1 MGLFKNQSV
10 FVKIFSL
17 FFIVIVLSVV
27 SHMLVAQRVQTEFLR
42 KQAISISRQIILT
55 RQWIASLGGVW
66 SKNVYSEEHGFLA
79 EYKGPSDVVSQAAV
93 FYLHNPALA
102 TREISS
108 LAHLK
113 HGYDF
118 RVVSD
123 LFREPKNKP
132 DPFEASALK
141 NIKEHKVMYH
151 DKFVEGIYR
160 YTEPLF
166 VKQGCLKCHGDLEKD
181 VKEPMKSILLNKYG
195 NQAFGYQV
203 GDVRGIISIRIPSD
217 NWLSILTS
225 IFNYWN
231 YIILSVIIVLFYLFT
246 RFTIVGPITKL
257 TKAALQLS
265 KGKMNIDLGVT
276 GTQQKTKDEITQ
288 LAMAF
293 ERLRKSFL
301 IVLKKFAKAVQGSS
315 SSAKR

>member
-1 MGLFKNQSV
+1 MGFFKNQSV

-17 FFIVIVLSVV
+17 FFVVIVLSVV
-27 SHMLVAQRVQTEFLR
+27 SHMVVAQRVQTEFLR

-66 SKNVYSEEHGFLA
+66 SKDVYSEEHGFLA
-79 EYKGPSDVVSQAAV
+79 EYKEPSDVSQATV

-123 LFREPKNKP
+123 LFREPKNRP
-132 DPFEASALK
+132 DPFEASALRD
-141 NIKEHKVMYH
+141 IKENRVMYH
-151 DKFVEGIYR
+151 DEFVEGIYR

-166 VKQGCLKCHGDLEKD
+166 VKQGCLKCHGDLERD

-203 GDVRGIISIRIPSD
+203 GDVRGIISIRIPID
-217 NWLSILTS
+217 NWLSILAS

-231 YIILSVIIVLFYLFT
+231 YIILAVIIVLFYLFT
-246 RFTIVGPITKL
+246 RFAIVAPITKL
-257 TKAALQLS
+257 TEAALQLS
-265 KGKMNIDLGVT
+265 KGKTNIDLGVT
-276 GTQQKTKDEITQ
+276 GTQQKTKNEITQ

-301 IVLKKFAKAVQGSS
+301 IVLKKFAKARQESS
-315 SSAKR
+315 SSAGR

>member
-1 MGLFKNQSV
+1 MGFYKNRSV
-10 FVKIFSL
+10 FVKIFS
-17 FFIVIVLSVV
+17 FFLIVILLAIA
-27 SHMLVAQRVQTEFLR
+27 SHMLVAQRVQKEFLR
-42 KQAISISRQIILT
+42 KQATSISRQIILT
-55 RQWIASLGGVW
+55 RQWVASLGGVW
-66 SKNVYSEEHGFLA
+66 SKNVYSKSHGFLA
-79 EYKGPSDVVSQAAV
+79 EYKEPSVSEAAV

-123 LFREPKNKP
+123 MFREPKNKP
-132 DPFEASALK
+132 DPFESSALQS
-141 NIKEHKVMYH
+141 IKENKVKYY

-195 NQAFGYQV
+195 TRAFGYQV
-203 GDVRGIISIRIPSD
+203 GDVRGIISIRIPTES
-217 NWLSILTS
+217 WISTLTT
-225 IFNYWN
+225 IFSYSN
-231 YIILSVIIVLFYLFT
+231 YIILAVIIVLFYIFT
-246 RFTIVGPITKL
+246 RFAIVAPITKL
-257 TKAALQLS
+257 TEAALQLS

-276 GTQQKTKDEITQ
+276 GTQQKTKNEIIQ
-288 LAMAF
+288 LAIAF
-293 ERLRKSFL
+293 ERLRKSFQ
-301 IVLKKFAKAVQGSS
+301 IVLNKFAKLRKVGSS
-315 SSAKR
+315 SADR